1 MSDFITVRGAREHN
15 LQNVSVKLPRN
26 RFVVLTGVSGSG
38 KSTLAFDTIYAEG
51 QRRYV
56 ESLSAYARQFLEQMQ
71 KPDVDA
77 IEGLSPAISIEQ
89 KTAGRNPRSTVGT
102 ITEIYDYLRLL
113 YARIGVPHCYSC
125 GRRIARQ
132 SVDAICDHVLRKF
145 ANQPVTVMAP
155 VIQSKKGSY
164 EQLFSD
170 LLKQGFTRV
179 RVDDVQRPLEEE
191 IKLNKNLQHSIDVLI
206 DKVVASGDNRSRLV
220 EALEKAGRLASG
232 QVRIGTGAHEEVFS
246 QDLYCVHCGIG
257 FEELQ
262 PRSFSFNSP
271 FGACP
276 DCTGL
281 GFKQEFDAG
290 LIIPDSSK
298 SLLDGAINVPG
309 FSMLGWRGQQVG
321 AVAKF
326 YGFNIN
332 TPWKDLAPKYRNIL
346 LFGGSDFIKF
356 KYKAVNSDSKF
367 EGTSR
372 FEGVIPMLDRLYK
385 STKSSSRR
393 DEMEKFLRYSKCTS
407 CKGQRLKPASLAV
420 TIGNQNI
427 IETTHQSIGDL
438 IEFFKDLELEPKDFA
453 IAKAVL
459 KEIRDRAFFLRDV
472 GLAYLSLDRSANTLS
487 GGESQR
493 IRLATQIGSNLQ
505 GVIYVLDEPSIGLH
519 QRDNEK
525 LIETL
530 HRLRDLGNTLLVV
543 EHDEDT
549 IRAADWVV
557 DLGPGAGKNGGR
569 LVAEG
574 TPAAIEK
581 NGLSLTGKYLSG
593 REKIEVPRIRRKS
606 DRFLTLKG
614 CREHNLKNLDVS
626 FPLGSLVCV
635 TGVSGSGKSTLISD
649 TLYRALAKHFFGSQ
663 EDPGAFDRLEGLER
677 VEGVVNID
685 QSPIGRTPRSNPATY
700 VGLFTPIRDLFA
712 ALPESKIRGYAP
724 GRFSFNVSGG
734 RCEACEGNGLI
745 RVEMNFLPD
754 VYVTCEECKGQ
765 RYNRE
770 TLSVKY
776 KNHSIS
782 DVLKLSVDDARVFFE
797 AVPSI
802 RRKLETLQSVG
813 LGYIELGQSATTLS
827 GGEAQ
832 RVKLCNELS
841 KRGEGKT
848 MYLLD
853 EPTTGLH
860 FEDIKK
866 LLRVLN
872 ALVEKGNT
880 VIVIEHNL
888 DVVKASDYL
897 IDLGPEGGNAGG
909 RLVATGTPEE
919 VARNPKSF
927 TGKFLKKVLEKR
939 AVPLV

>member
-1 MSDFITVRGAREHN
+1 MSDFIVVRGARQHN
-15 LQNVSVKLPRN
+15 LANITVKLPRN
-26 RFVVLTGVSGSG
+26 RFIVLTGVSGSG

-56 ESLSAYARQFLEQMQ
+56 ESLSAYARQFLEQMD
-71 KPDVDA
+71 KPDVDS

-102 ITEIYDYLRLL
+102 ITEIFDYLRLL
-113 YARIGVPHCYSC
+113 YARIGIPHCHQC
-125 GRRIARQ
+125 GRKIQRQ
-132 SVDAICDHVLRKF
+132 SVDAITDQIMRRF
-145 ANQPVTVMAP
+145 SGQPVTVMAP
-155 VIQSKKGSY
+155 VVQSKKGSF
-164 EQLFSD
+164 EQLFVD
-170 LLKQGFTRV
+170 LKKQGFVRV
-179 RVDDVQRPLEEE
+179 RVDDVARSLEED
-191 IKLNKNLQHSIDVLI
+191 IQLNKNLQHVIDALV
-206 DKVVASGDNRSRLV
+206 DKVVASEDNRSRLV
-220 EALEKAGRLASG
+220 EALERAGRTAAG
-232 QVRIGTGAHEEVFS
+232 QVRIAAGTHEEVFS

-257 FEELQ
+257 FGELQ

-281 GFKQEFDAG
+281 GFKQEFDPD
-290 LIIPDSSK
+290 LIIPDKSK
-298 SLLDGAINVPG
+298 SLLDGAIEVPG

-332 TPWKDLAPKYRNIL
+332 TPWRDLHAKYRNIL
-346 LFGGSDFIKF
+346 LYGSSDFIKF
-356 KYKAVNSDSKF
+356 KYKSVNSDSKF

-372 FEGVIPMLDRLYK
+372 FEGVVPMLDRLYK
-385 STKSSSRR
+385 STKSAGRR
-393 DEMEKFLRYSKCTS
+393 DEMEKFLRYSKCAT
-407 CKGQRLKPASLAV
+407 CKGQRLKPESLGV
-420 TIGNQNI
+420 TVGNINI
-427 IETTHQSIGDL
+427 IELTMRSIGDL
-438 IEFFKDLELEPKDFA
+438 IEFFKDLSLEPKDFT
-453 IAKAVL
+453 IAKPVL

-472 GLAYLSLDRSANTLS
+472 GLEYLSLDRAANTLS
-487 GGESQR
+487 GGETQR

-549 IRAADWVV
+549 IRQADYVV

-569 LVAEG
+569 IVAEG
-574 TPAAIEK
+574 TPAEIEK
-581 NGLSLTGKYLSG
+581 NSLSVTGAFLSG
-593 REKIEVPRIRRKS
+593 RQKIEVPRMRRKS
-606 DRFLTLKG
+606 TRYLSLLG
-614 CREHNLKNLDVS
+614 AREHNLKNIDVR
-626 FPLGSLVCV
+626 FPLGTLVCV
-635 TGVSGSGKSTLISD
+635 TGVSGSGKSTLIND
-649 TLYRALAKHFFGSQ
+649 TLYRALARHFFHSK
-663 EDPGAFDRLEGLER
+663 EEVGAHKGLEGLDQADSI
-677 VEGVVNID
+677 VNID

-712 ALPESKIRGYAP
+712 QLPEAKLRGYPP
-724 GRFSFNVSGG
+724 GRFSFNVPGG

-754 VYVTCEECKGQ
+754 VYVTCEECKGL

-776 KNHSIS
+776 KNHSIA
-782 DVLKLSVDDARVFFE
+782 DVLKLSVEEALVFFQ
-797 AVPSI
+797 AIPSV
-802 RRKLETLQSVG
+802 RRKLETLQAVG

-832 RVKLCNELS
+832 RVKLCNELA
-841 KRGEGKT
+841 KRGTGKT
-848 MYLLD
+848 VYLLD

-860 FEDIKK
+860 FEDIRK

-872 ALVEKGNT
+872 ALVDKGNT

-888 DVVKASDYL
+888 DVVKAADHV
-897 IDLGPEGGNAGG
+897 IDLGPEGGDKGG
-909 RLVATGTPEE
+909 HLVAQGTPEE
-919 VARNPKSF
+919 IAKNPKSF
-927 TGKFLKKVLEKR
+927 TGKFLKKVLEKGKE
-939 AVPLV
+939 